1 LDVRHLT
8 RHCPRPA
15 PGRNA
20 FLFLEGARA
29 QAGRGEGSVSVVV
42 AKARP
47 RPREFEVTVARVRR
61 ETADTVT
68 LDLDFGAERPDYRAG
83 QFINVDPHQ
92 FRALGHTAA
101 FLQEKKGRKE
111 LARSYSLAS
120 APHEPFVSITVKD
133 EEYLPGV
140 SLYPPLLSPYLV
152 HAPLTGSR
160 LKVLGFMGHY
170 VLPDDVDA
178 RTGHLVHIIAGSGAV
193 PNFGLIKDALH
204 RGVRARHTLLCSNKT
219 WADTLYREEL
229 EALERAHPDRLR
241 LVHTLTR
248 ETDESR
254 YGPTV
259 HKGRVS
265 EALLQRLLQ
274 EPLSERDT
282 CLVYVCGPA
291 ITPWDRRQALET
303 RTPAT
308 PRFMETVL
316 GHLHALGVDDQRI
329 KREAYG

>member
-1 LDVRHLT
+1 M
-8 RHCPRPA
+8 
-15 PGRNA
+15 
-20 FLFLEGARA
+20 
-29 QAGRGEGSVSVVV
+29 
-42 AKARP
+42 
-47 RPREFEVTVARVRR
+47 TVAQVRR

-68 LDLDFGAERPDYRAG
+68 LGLDFGAERPDYRAG
-83 QFINVDPHQ
+83 QFINLDPHQ
-92 FRALGHTAA
+92 FHALGRTAA

-120 APHEPFVSITVKD
+120 APHEPLVSITVKD

-140 SLYPPLLSPYLV
+140 SLYPPLLSPYLA

-160 LKVLGFMGHY
+160 MKVLGFMGHY
-170 VLPDDVDA
+170 VLPDDVDE
-178 RTGHLVHIIAGSGAV
+178 RTGHVLHVIAGSGAV
-193 PNFGLIKDALH
+193 PNFGLIKDALF

-229 EALERAHPDRLR
+229 EALERAHPERLR

-248 ETDESR
+248 ELEESR
-254 YGPTV
+254 YGPHV
-259 HKGRVS
+259 RKGRVG
-265 EALLQRLLQ
+265 EALLAELLG
-274 EPLSERDT
+274 ERDT

-291 ITPWDRRQALET
+291 ITPWDRRRALET

-316 GHLHALGVDDQRI
+316 GHLHTLGVDDQRI